1 MRPGSFRSDW
11 SAIAVS
17 LSASLEVLLSYF
29 GNKTGKYQAPFGTFL
44 NQNMF
49 TEKKLYLR
57 QGRHVIFLRYAQVVL
72 RGCVI

>member
-1 MRPGSFRSDW
+1 LDLIGLLLRS
-11 SAIAVS
+11 AFQP
-17 LSASLEVLLSYF
+17 LLEVLLSYF

-57 QGRHVIFLRYAQVVL
+57 QGRHVIFLHSAQVVL